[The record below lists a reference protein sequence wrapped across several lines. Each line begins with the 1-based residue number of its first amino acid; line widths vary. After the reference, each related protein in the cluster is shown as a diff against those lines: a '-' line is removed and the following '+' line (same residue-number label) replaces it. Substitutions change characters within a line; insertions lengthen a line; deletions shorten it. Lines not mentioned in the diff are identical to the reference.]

1 MAEGRDLA
9 EASSRRDGAA
19 FRIAGLTP
27 RERQVVALLVA
38 GAANK
43 EIAYRL
49 GINQRTVENH
59 RATLMKKTGT
69 GSLAEL
75 IHLDFAARA
84 AGARAAAPPPE

>member
-38 GAANK
+38 GTVNK
-43 EIAYRL
+43 ESPIGSASISARWKTIAPR
-49 GINQRTVENH
+49 
-59 RATLMKKTGT
+59 
-69 GSLAEL
+69 
-75 IHLDFAARA
+75 
-84 AGARAAAPPPE
+84 